1 MMKSKNHVTEERRS
15 LSLGADLDA
24 IKGQIKVEDVES

>member
-1 MMKSKNHVTEERRS
+1 MKSNHHVIEERRS

-24 IKGQIKVEDVES
+24 IKGQIKVEDAES